1 MMNEEQKSDAIDQRV
16 TGNIAALALP
26 GLSRG
31 FSYSQGTSLC
41 QAYLPTYLSLYIYM
55 CLYLIAFTKLM
66 PRYHVVTLHRILIR
80 LQQ

>member
-41 QAYLPTYLSLYIYM
+41 QAYLPTYIPPSLY
-55 CLYLIAFTKLM
+55 LYLIAFTKLM
-66 PRYHVVTLHRILIR
+66 PRYLVVTLHRILIR

>member
-41 QAYLPTYLSLYIYM
+41 QAYLPTYLSLY
-55 CLYLIAFTKLM
+55 LYLIAFTKLM